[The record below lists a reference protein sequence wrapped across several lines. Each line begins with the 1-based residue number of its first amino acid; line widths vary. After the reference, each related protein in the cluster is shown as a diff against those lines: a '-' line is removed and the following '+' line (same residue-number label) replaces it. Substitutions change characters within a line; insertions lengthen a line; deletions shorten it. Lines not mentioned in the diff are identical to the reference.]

1 MTDHP
6 LGERLRTLLP
16 GTDAAWRATVAQKLT
31 EHVRLQVLQSWHG
44 LVQQVAG
51 CLAPSSAAALRAAA
65 WRVPEPDLLL
75 ARLDGVIDP
84 GALLS
89 LPIAEHGRLT
99 RALLANPE
107 PQLRERTLDALQ
119 AAASGGAAPG
129 GAALRAAC
137 SAWSRRMLMAELGR
151 IPALN
156 HVDRLRLQEELAVPA
171 ADTIPDSPPGL
182 TAALQAAAHRSATAI
197 LAARAGVAL
206 DVAEAAIGL
215 RDRKMLLSLCW
226 KADCD
231 AAETVA
237 VQVQLGRVAPDQ
249 VLRRG
254 SDESWPLAEAAMQWQ
269 IGILQDV

>member
-6 LGERLRTLLP
+6 LSERLRLLLP
-16 GTDAAWRATVAQKLT
+16 GADAALRAAVARLLT
-31 EHVRLQVLQSWHG
+31 EHVRLQVLQSWHA
-44 LVQQVAG
+44 LVQQVAA
-51 CLAPSSAAALRAAA
+51 CLSPVSAAALRTAVWQA
-65 WRVPEPDLLL
+65 PEPDLLL
-75 ARLDGVIDP
+75 ARLGDAVDP

-89 LPIAEHGRLT
+89 LPTAERGRLT
-99 RALLANPE
+99 RILLAHPD
-107 PQLRERTLDALQ
+107 PQLRERTLDALH
-119 AAASGGAAPG
+119 ASEPG

-137 SAWSRRMLMAELGR
+137 GAWSRRMLVAELGR

-156 HVDRLRLQEELAVPA
+156 HVDRLRLQEELTVSAGDGISDAP
-171 ADTIPDSPPGL
+171 TSLG
-182 TAALQAAAHRSATAI
+182 AALQAAAHRSATAI

-226 KADCD
+226 KAGCD
-231 AAETVA
+231 AAETLA
-237 VQVQLGRVAPDQ
+237 VQVQLGRIAPDQ

-254 SDESWPLAEAAMQWQ
+254 SDEHWPLAEAAMQWQ